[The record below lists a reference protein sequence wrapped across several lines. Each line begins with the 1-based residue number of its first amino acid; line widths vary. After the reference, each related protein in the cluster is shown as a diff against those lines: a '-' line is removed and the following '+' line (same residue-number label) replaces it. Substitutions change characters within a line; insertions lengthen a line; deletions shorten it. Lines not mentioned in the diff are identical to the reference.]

1 MTDPAEER
9 LRKNA
14 RKLATALLR
23 DPFLAVG
30 YRDMVFNSWSDS
42 NAEDL
47 VDRWMVD
54 AGYATRHD
62 LLSKELKDAP
72 HVNIAAWDGAYL
84 TRVDQKELVVVEITA
99 HGVRVDGRRV
109 ADASFSGGVLTF
121 GPSKASPWAGELRFA
136 RVAPPDDRPLSDG
149 GTFQWLCDGKL
160 WRKDAAKP
168 AEDNA
173 HGMTR
178 RVVIRPDHHP
188 APVNAALRAEAP
200 LGATAGVDPP
210 RSFLNQWAGKYE
222 VTLISTETQPS
233 KTDPN
238 ISVPAE
244 RYQKGPDYGV
254 AGASDSAATLTYIA
268 PYSCDLT
275 TLQQPL
281 DTNHIV
287 YDDGIH
293 HFDLKFAT
301 FTDRARAF
309 SGFIYLKN
317 ADPMTIPTTPNAVG
331 DTANSPNPPDTWS
344 APVMTAIGGAT
355 LIGTIIGLGLTAFA
369 VWFSR
374 YLATKSELHD
384 AEESGDDTRIQA
396 ADKKVSDM
404 KLELKTV
411 ESKAR
416 SNDSQIGIT
425 GNPKAREQF
434 TTVVIKS
441 TEANSK
447 DLGQAHTALDLS
459 LKSMTEVLPKLEKEA
474 EQISK
479 TRIKIEKKEIEGNLE
494 EIKQKEEMAEQEV
507 RDLDEKRLQADEAL
521 SHVEEKTETNEREHE
536 SASEFHK
543 GEGL

>member
-1 MTDPAEER
+1 MTDPAEEL

-99 HGVRVDGRRV
+99 HGVRVDRRRV

-121 GPSKASPWAGELRFA
+121 GPSRASPWAGELRFA

-160 WRKDAAKP
+160 WRKEAAKP

-244 RYQKGPDYGV
+244 RYQKGPGYGV

-317 ADPMTIPTTPNAVG
+317 ADPTTIPTTPNAVG

-369 VWFSR
+369 VWFSG

-384 AEESGDDTRIQA
+384 AEESGDQAKIQA
-396 ADKKVSDM
+396 ADRKISDKKI
-404 KLELKTV
+404 ELKTV
-411 ESKAR
+411 ETKAR
-416 SNDSQIGIT
+416 SNDPQISILGDST
-425 GNPKAREQF
+425 SREQF
-434 TTVVIKS
+434 TTAVIKNS
-441 TEANSK
+441 EASKK
-447 DLGQAHTALDLS
+447 DLAQTHSTLEGL
-459 LKSMTEVLPKLEKEA
+459 LKEIQEALPKLQEELK
-474 EQISK
+474 QISE
-479 TRIKIEKKEIEGNLE
+479 TRSKIEKKEIEGDLE
-494 EIKQKEEMAEQEV
+494 QIKQKEDEAEREV
-507 RDLDEKRLQADEAL
+507 RDLHEQASVANEAL
-521 SHVEEKTETNEREHE
+521 SHVEEKMETNEKEHE

-543 GEGL
+543 GEGI